1 MLETFDVIFC
11 VQATSHQDEAIARIQ
26 ENAPVDLVWPSF
38 QLFANYT
45 SMFEAA
51 EHVLLHNDV
60 IDEVTLD
67 LAASSSQLGF
77 GGPVFYT
84 YTFVRINGK

>member
-1 MLETFDVIFC
+1 VCRQPLTL
-11 VQATSHQDEAIARIQ
+11 DEAIARIQ
-26 ENAPVDLVWPSF
+26 ENAPVDLVWPSL

-51 EHVLLHNDV
+51 EHVLLHND

-67 LAASSSQLGF
+67 MVASSSQLGF
-77 GGPVFYT
+77 AGPVFYT
-84 YTFVRINGK
+84 YTFVRISGK